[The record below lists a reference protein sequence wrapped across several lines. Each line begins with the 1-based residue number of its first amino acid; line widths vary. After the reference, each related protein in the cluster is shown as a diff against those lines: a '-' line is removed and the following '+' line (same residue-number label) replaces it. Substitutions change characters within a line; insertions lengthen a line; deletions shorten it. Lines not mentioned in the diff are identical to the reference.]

1 MLLPSCAR
9 PKAASFDGKKAFAW
23 VERQLSFGPR
33 APGVAG
39 HDSCF
44 AFLEATMRRYADAVE
59 VDTFRYYVPRLE
71 KEVLLSNLRARFAP
85 EAEQRIL
92 LGAHWDTRPWAD
104 QDPDRARRN
113 EPILGAN
120 DGGSGVAV
128 LLELARMLH
137 AQKPKVGVDIVFF
150 DGEDLGSADNEAGWF
165 RGSKEYVA
173 RRSGEPRPLFA
184 IVVDMVGKRD
194 LALHWEGNSY
204 QQAGNIVDLVWGVAR
219 QLNVRS
225 FRSDVRHRVFDDHM
239 PFLEAGIPAI
249 VLIDFEFPEWHT
261 HQDDLDVID
270 PASLEGVGRVL
281 HSLVSDPS
289 YLSD

>member
-1 MLLPSCAR
+1 
-9 PKAASFDGKKAFAW
+9 
-23 VERQLSFGPR
+23 VERQVAFGPR
-33 APGVAG
+33 APGSPG

-44 AFLEATMRRYADAVE
+44 VFLEATMRRYADAVE
-59 VDTFRYYVPRLE
+59 IDTFRYFVPRLE
-71 KEVLLSNLRARFAP
+71 REVRLSNLRARFAP
-85 EAEQRIL
+85 DAEQRIL
-92 LGAHWDTRPWAD
+92 LGAHWDTRLWAD
-104 QDPDRARRN
+104 QDPDSTRRN

-128 LLELARMLH
+128 LLELARILH
-137 AQKPKVGVDIVFF
+137 EEKPKVGVDIVFF
-150 DGEDLGSADNEAGWF
+150 DGEDLGYPGDDAGWF

-173 RRSGEPRPLFA
+173 RRSREPHPLFA

-204 QQAGNIVDLVWGVAR
+204 DQAGNIVDLVWGVAR

-225 FRSDVRHRVFDDHM
+225 FRSDVRHRVADDHL

-249 VLIDFEFPEWHT
+249 VLIDFTFPEWHT
-261 HQDDLDVID
+261 HRDDLRVVD

-281 HSLVSDPS
+281 HSLVRDPS

>member
-1 MLLPSCAR
+1 MLLPSCGR
-9 PKAASFDGKKAFAW
+9 PKAASYDGKKAFAW
-23 VERQLSFGPR
+23 VERQIAFGPR
-33 APGVAG
+33 APGTAG

-104 QDPDRARRN
+104 LDPDPARRN

-120 DGGSGVAV
+120 DGASGVAV

-137 AQKPKVGVDIVFF
+137 EQKPKVGVDIVFF

-173 RRSGEPRPLFA
+173 RRSREPRPLFA

-204 QQAGNIVDLVWGVAR
+204 QQAGNIVDLVWGRAR

-249 VLIDFEFPEWHT
+249 VIIDFSFPEWHT